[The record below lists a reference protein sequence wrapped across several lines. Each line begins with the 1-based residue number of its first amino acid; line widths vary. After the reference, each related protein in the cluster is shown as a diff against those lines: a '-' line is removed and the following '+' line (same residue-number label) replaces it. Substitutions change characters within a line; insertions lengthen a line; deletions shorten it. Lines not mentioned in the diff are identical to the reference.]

1 MNSQSNSALH
11 DQSIRRFIRRLAL
24 LLAFRQSLT
33 LVTVWFFI
41 WGAVAL
47 VLRAAS
53 STSRR
58 QLLWGAIG
66 IAVAVIAAA
75 AFSRKRLPSRDSVR
89 AMLDIRNDCGGLL
102 MAGVDADLGAWRTP
116 EITLPRLHW
125 RKRRAFGLLAAS
137 FAFVIAGILAPVR
150 FATINASR
158 PMDVGREI
166 ENLSA
171 RIEAL
176 KEAQVI
182 EEAKA
187 EALEQKLDQLGQE
200 ASGEDPAKT
209 WEALD
214 HLNDAVEK
222 AAKEAAETANARQ
235 ERLARAEALAE
246 GLMAGAD
253 QLDSKTMTEA
263 MRTLGEMT
271 RDAIKEN
278 ESLVGDLSPET
289 LEAIKSG
296 SLKAE
301 HLKDI
306 SKALSQ
312 SKSAL
317 NQKLSKLSQSG
328 QSGQSSQSSQSS
340 QSRRINPKSLKGGA
354 QANRRDNS
362 GLARFLKENA
372 EKMSVDEAMF
382 QWCEGKRGVDRG
394 PGAAAMTWTDGSSE
408 KDAKFK
414 EKVLPPSSVAGLND
428 SQLVGLSAS
437 APAVD
442 TSGVAA
448 HGALNRSASG
458 GGAAYTQTIL
468 PRHRGAVKRYFDRP
482 QSK

>member
-1 MNSQSNSALH
+1 MNPQSNSAHH

-24 LLAFRQSLT
+24 LLAFRQSLAF
-33 LVTVWFFI
+33 VTIWCFL

-53 STSRR
+53 TTTRR
-58 QLLWGAIG
+58 QLLWGAVG

-75 AFSRKRLPSRDSVR
+75 IVSRKRLPSRDSVR
-89 AMLDIRNDCGGLL
+89 AMLDNRNDCGGLL
-102 MAGVDADLGAWRTP
+102 MAAAAAELGAWRTP
-116 EITLPRLHW
+116 EITLPRLRW
-125 RKRRAFGLLAAS
+125 RKARAFGLLAAS
-137 FAFVIAGILAPVR
+137 SAFVLISLLAPVR
-150 FATINASR
+150 FAATGAAR
-158 PMDVGREI
+158 PMDVSREV

-187 EALEQKLDQLGQE
+187 EALEQKLDQLGRE

-271 RDAIKEN
+271 REAIKEN
-278 ESLVGDLSPET
+278 ESLAGDLSPET

-301 HLKDI
+301 HLKDV

-317 NQKLSKLSQSG
+317 NQKLSKLGQSG
-328 QSGQSSQSSQSS
+328 QSGQLG
-340 QSRRINPKSLKGGA
+340 RINPNSLKGGA

-372 EKMSVDEAMF
+372 EKMSVDEATL
-382 QWCEGKRGVDRG
+382 QWCEGKGGVDRG
-394 PGAAAMTWTDGSSE
+394 RGDAAMTWTDGSNE
-408 KDAKFK
+408 KDARFK

-437 APAVD
+437 APTVD

-448 HGALNRSASG
+448 HGALNSAASG
-458 GGAAYTQTIL
+458 GGSAYTQTIL

>member
-1 MNSQSNSALH
+1 LNPQLNSVHH

-24 LLAFRQSLT
+24 LLAFKQSLSFIT
-33 LVTVWFFI
+33 IWCFI
-41 WGAVAL
+41 WGAAAL

-53 STSRR
+53 ATPRKP
-58 QLLWGAIG
+58 LLWGVIG
-66 IAVAVIAAA
+66 IAVAVAAA
-75 AFSRKRLPSRDSVR
+75 AALSRKRLPSAVSVR
-89 AMLDIRNDCGGLL
+89 ALLDNRNDCGGLL
-102 MAGVDADLGAWRTP
+102 MAGADADLGDWRIP
-116 EITLPRLHW
+116 EIRLPGLRW
-125 RKRRAFGLLAAS
+125 RNARAFGLLAAS
-137 FAFVIAGILAPVR
+137 VAFVAVSLIAPVR
-150 FATINASR
+150 FGTTNAAR
-158 PMDVGREI
+158 PMDVSREV

-171 RIEAL
+171 QIEAL

-187 EALEQKLDQLGQE
+187 EALEQKLDQLSQE

-235 ERLARAEALAE
+235 ERLAKAEALAE

-271 RDAIKEN
+271 RDAMEEN
-278 ESLVGDLSPET
+278 EALAGDLSPEAQD
-289 LEAIKSG
+289 AIKSG
-296 SLKAE
+296 SLKPE

-306 SKALSQ
+306 SKALGKG
-312 SKSAL
+312 KSSL
-317 NQKLSKLSQSG
+317 NQKLSKLNKSG
-328 QSGQSSQSSQSS
+328 M
-340 QSRRINPKSLKGGA
+340 INPNSLKGGA
-354 QANRRDNS
+354 QTNPRDNS
-362 GLARFLKENA
+362 GLAQFLKENA
-372 EKMSVDEAMF
+372 QKMSVEDAVG
-382 QWCEGKRGVDRG
+382 QWCEGGKGGVDRG
-394 PGAAAMTWTDGSSE
+394 RGDAAMTWTDGTSE

-437 APAVD
+437 APTVD

-448 HGALNRSASG
+448 HGTLNKAASG
-458 GGAAYTQTIL
+458 GGSAYTQTIL

>member
-1 MNSQSNSALH
+1 MNSQSNSARH

-24 LLAFRQSLT
+24 LLAFKQSLT
-33 LVTVWFFI
+33 FITIWLFI
-41 WGAVAL
+41 WGAAAL
-47 VLRAAS
+47 ILRAAS
-53 STSRR
+53 ATPRR

-75 AFSRKRLPSRDSVR
+75 ALSRKRLPSRDSVR
-89 AMLDIRNDCGGLL
+89 AMLDNRNDCGGLL
-102 MAGVDADLGAWRTP
+102 MAGADAELGSWRIP
-116 EITLPRLHW
+116 EITLPKLRW
-125 RKRRAFGLLAAS
+125 RKARAFGSLAAS
-137 FAFVIAGILAPVR
+137 FAFVLISLLAPVR
-150 FATINASR
+150 FATTGAVR
-158 PMDVGREI
+158 PMDVSREV

-171 RIEAL
+171 QIEAL
-176 KEAQVI
+176 KEAQII

-187 EALEQKLDQLGQE
+187 EALEQKLDQLNHE

-235 ERLARAEALAE
+235 GRLARAEALAE

-263 MRTLGEMT
+263 MRTLGEMM
-271 RDAIKEN
+271 RDAVKEN
-278 ESLVGDLSPET
+278 ESLAGALSPET

-306 SKALSQ
+306 SKALGQ
-312 SKSAL
+312 GKSAL

-328 QSGQSSQSSQSS
+328 QSGK
-340 QSRRINPKSLKGGA
+340 INPKALKGGA
-354 QANRRDNS
+354 QSNRRDNS

-372 EKMSVDEAMF
+372 EKMSVEEATL
-382 QWCEGKRGVDRG
+382 QWCEGKGGVDRG
-394 PGAAAMTWTDGSSE
+394 RGDAAMTWTDGSSE
-408 KDAKFK
+408 KDARFK

-428 SQLVGLSAS
+428 SQLVGLSSS
-437 APAVD
+437 APTVS

-448 HGALNRSASG
+448 HGALNNAASG
-458 GGAAYTQTIL
+458 GGSAFTQTIL
-468 PRHRGAVKRYFDRP
+468 PRHRGAVRRYFDKQQP
-482 QSK
+482 K

>member
-1 MNSQSNSALH
+1 MISQSTSAHH

-33 LVTVWFFI
+33 FVTVWCFL

-53 STSRR
+53 ATTRR
-58 QLLWGAIG
+58 QLLWGVIG
-66 IAVAVIAAA
+66 IAFAAIAAA
-75 AFSRKRLPSRDSVR
+75 VVSRRRLPSRDSVR
-89 AMLDIRNDCGGLL
+89 AMLDSRNDCGGLL
-102 MAGVDADLGAWRTP
+102 MAGADADLGAWRTP
-116 EITLPRLHW
+116 EITLPRLRW
-125 RKRRAFGLLAAS
+125 RKARAFGLLAAS
-137 FAFVIAGILAPVR
+137 SAFVLVSLLAPVR
-150 FATINASR
+150 FAAAGAAR
-158 PMDVGREI
+158 PMDVSREV

-171 RIEAL
+171 QIEAL

-222 AAKEAAETANARQ
+222 AAKEAAEAASARR

-246 GLMAGAD
+246 GLMAGGD

-263 MRTLGEMT
+263 MRTLGEMA
-271 RDAIKEN
+271 REAVKEN
-278 ESLVGDLSPET
+278 ESLAGGLSPET

-301 HLKDI
+301 HLKDL

-317 NQKLSKLSQSG
+317 NQKLSNLSKSG
-328 QSGQSSQSSQSS
+328 M
-340 QSRRINPKSLKGGA
+340 INSNALKGGA

-372 EKMSVDEAMF
+372 EKMSVDEATL
-382 QWCEGKRGVDRG
+382 QWCAGKGGVDRG
-394 PGAAAMTWTDGSSE
+394 RGDAAMTWTDGSSE
-408 KDAKFK
+408 KDARFK

-428 SQLVGLSAS
+428 SKLVGLSAS
-437 APAVD
+437 APTAD

-448 HGALNRSASG
+448 HGALNSAASG
-458 GGAAYTQTIL
+458 GGSAYTQTIL
-468 PRHRGAVKRYFDRP
+468 PRHRGAVRRYFDRP

>member
-1 MNSQSNSALH
+1 MSSQATSALH

-24 LLAFRQSLT
+24 LLAFKQALT
-33 LVTVWFFI
+33 FVTIWFFA

-47 VLRAAS
+47 ILRAAS
-53 STSRR
+53 AMPRIR
-58 QLLWGAIG
+58 LLWGATG

-75 AFSRKRLPSRDSVR
+75 ALSRRRLPSRDSVR
-89 AMLDIRNDCGGLL
+89 ALLDNRNDCGGLL
-102 MAGVDADLGAWRTP
+102 MAGSDAEIGAWRIP
-116 EITLPRLHW
+116 EITLPSLRW
-125 RKRRAFGLLAAS
+125 RKARAFGLLAVS
-137 FAFVIAGILAPVR
+137 FAFVLVSFLAPVR
-150 FATINASR
+150 FATNSAAR
-158 PMDVGREI
+158 PMDVSREV
-166 ENLSA
+166 EDLSA
-171 RIEAL
+171 QIEAL
-176 KEAQVI
+176 KEAKII
-182 EEAKA
+182 EEARA
-187 EALEQKLDQLGQE
+187 EALEQKLDQLSQE
-200 ASGEDPAKT
+200 AAGEDPAKT

-214 HLNDAVEK
+214 HLNDAIEK

-235 ERLARAEALAE
+235 DRLDRAQALAE

-271 RDAIKEN
+271 QNAIKEN
-278 ESLVGDLSPET
+278 ESLAGDLSPET

-328 QSGQSSQSSQSS
+328 
-340 QSRRINPKSLKGGA
+340 RINPNSLKGGA

-362 GLARFLKENA
+362 GLAKFLKENA
-372 EKMSVDEAMF
+372 EKMSVDEATL
-382 QWCEGKRGVDRG
+382 QWCEGGGAGDGAPSRG

-408 KDAKFK
+408 KNAKFK
-414 EKVLPPSSVAGLND
+414 EKILPPSSVAGLND
-428 SQLVGLSAS
+428 SQIVGMSAS
-437 APAVD
+437 APAVS
-442 TSGVAA
+442 TNGVAA
-448 HGALNRSASG
+448 HGALNSAASG
-458 GGAAYTQTIL
+458 GGSAYTQTIL

-482 QSK
+482 QTK

>member
-1 MNSQSNSALH
+1 MNSQSTSAHH

-24 LLAFRQSLT
+24 LLAFRESLT
-33 LVTVWFFI
+33 FVTVWCFL

-53 STSRR
+53 VTTRR

-66 IAVAVIAAA
+66 IAIAAIAAA
-75 AFSRKRLPSRDSVR
+75 VVSRRRLPSRDSVR
-89 AMLDIRNDCGGLL
+89 ALLDSRNDCGGLL
-102 MAGVDADLGAWRTP
+102 MAGADADLGAWRTP
-116 EITLPRLHW
+116 EITSPRLRW
-125 RKRRAFGLLAAS
+125 RKARAFGLLAAS
-137 FAFVIAGILAPVR
+137 SAFVLISLLAPVR
-150 FATINASR
+150 FAATGVAR
-158 PMDVGREI
+158 PMDVSREV

-171 RIEAL
+171 QIEAL

-222 AAKEAAETANARQ
+222 AAKEAAEAADARR

-246 GLMAGAD
+246 GLMAGGD

-271 RDAIKEN
+271 RKAVKEN
-278 ESLVGDLSPET
+278 ESLAGDLSPET

-301 HLKDI
+301 HLKDL

-317 NQKLSKLSQSG
+317 NQKLSKLSKSG
-328 QSGQSSQSSQSS
+328 M
-340 QSRRINPKSLKGGA
+340 INSNALKGGA

-372 EKMSVDEAMF
+372 EKMSVDEATL
-382 QWCEGKRGVDRG
+382 QWCAGKGGVDRG
-394 PGAAAMTWTDGSSE
+394 RGDAAMTWTDGSSE
-408 KDAKFK
+408 KDARFK

-437 APAVD
+437 APTAD

-448 HGALNRSASG
+448 HGALNSAASG
-458 GGAAYTQTIL
+458 GGSAYTQTIL
-468 PRHRGAVKRYFDRP
+468 PRHRGAVRRYFDRP
-482 QSK
+482 QPK

>member
-1 MNSQSNSALH
+1 MNSQSTSAHH
-11 DQSIRRFIRRLAL
+11 DQSIRRFIRRVAL

-33 LVTVWFFI
+33 FVTVWCFL
-41 WGAVAL
+41 WGVVAL

-53 STSRR
+53 ATTRR

-66 IAVAVIAAA
+66 IAVAAIAAA
-75 AFSRKRLPSRDSVR
+75 VVSRRRLPSRDSVR
-89 AMLDIRNDCGGLL
+89 ALLDKRNYCGGLL
-102 MAGVDADLGAWRTP
+102 MAGADADLGAWQVP
-116 EITLPRLHW
+116 EITLPRLRW
-125 RKRRAFGLLAAS
+125 RKARAFGPLAAS
-137 FAFVIAGILAPVR
+137 FAFVLISLLAPVR
-150 FATINASR
+150 FAANDPAR
-158 PMDVGREI
+158 PMDVSREV

-171 RIEAL
+171 QIEAL

-222 AAKEAAETANARQ
+222 AAKEAAETANAGQ
-235 ERLARAEALAE
+235 ERLGRAEALAE

-278 ESLVGDLSPET
+278 ESLAGDLSPET

-301 HLKDI
+301 HLKDL

-328 QSGQSSQSSQSS
+328 M
-340 QSRRINPKSLKGGA
+340 INPKSLKGGA

-372 EKMSVDEAMF
+372 EKMSVDEATL
-382 QWCEGKRGVDRG
+382 QWCEGKGGVDRG
-394 PGAAAMTWTDGSSE
+394 RGDAAMTWTDGSNE
-408 KDAKFK
+408 KDARFK
-414 EKVLPPSSVAGLND
+414 EKVLPPSSVAGLMD

-437 APAVD
+437 APTVD

-448 HGALNRSASG
+448 HGALNNAASG
-458 GGAAYTQTIL
+458 GGSAYTQTIL

>member
-1 MNSQSNSALH
+1 MNSQSNSAHH
-11 DQSIRRFIRRLAL
+11 DQSISRFIRRLAL
-24 LLAFRQSLT
+24 LLAFKQSLT
-33 LVTVWFFI
+33 FVTIWFFI

-53 STSRR
+53 ATTRK

-66 IAVAVIAAA
+66 IAIAVIAATA
-75 AFSRKRLPSRDSVR
+75 LSRRRLPSRDSVR
-89 AMLDIRNDCGGLL
+89 ALLDNRNDCGGLL
-102 MAGVDADLGAWRTP
+102 MAGADADLGVWRIP
-116 EITLPRLHW
+116 EVTLPRLRW
-125 RKRRAFGLLAAS
+125 RNARAFGLLAAS
-137 FAFVIAGILAPVR
+137 LAFVLISLLAPVR
-150 FATINASR
+150 FATTGVAR
-158 PMDVGREI
+158 PMDVSREV
-166 ENLSA
+166 ESLSA
-171 RIEAL
+171 QIEAL
-176 KEAQVI
+176 KEAQII

-187 EALEQKLDQLGQE
+187 EALEQKLDQLSQE

-222 AAKEAAETANARQ
+222 AAKEAAETASARQ

-263 MRTLGEMT
+263 MRTLGDMM

-278 ESLVGDLSPET
+278 ETLAGDLSPET

-306 SKALSQ
+306 SKALGQ
-312 SKSAL
+312 GKSAL

-328 QSGQSSQSSQSS
+328 M
-340 QSRRINPKSLKGGA
+340 INPNALKGGA

-372 EKMSVDEAMF
+372 EKMSVDEATL
-382 QWCEGKRGVDRG
+382 QWCAGKGGVDRG
-394 PGAAAMTWTDGSSE
+394 RSDAAMTWTDGSSE

-414 EKVLPPSSVAGLND
+414 EKVLPPSSVAGLKD

-437 APAVD
+437 APTVS

-448 HGALNRSASG
+448 HGALNSAASG
-458 GGAAYTQTIL
+458 GGSAYTQTVL
-468 PRHRGAVKRYFDRP
+468 PRHRGAVRRYFDRP

>member
-1 MNSQSNSALH
+1 MNSQSTSAHH

-33 LVTVWFFI
+33 FVTAWCFL

-53 STSRR
+53 ATTRR

-66 IAVAVIAAA
+66 VAVAAVAAA
-75 AFSRKRLPSRDSVR
+75 VVSRRRLPSRDSVR
-89 AMLDIRNDCGGLL
+89 AMLDGRNDCGGLL
-102 MAGVDADLGAWRTP
+102 MAGADADLGAWRTP
-116 EITLPRLHW
+116 EITLPRLRW
-125 RKRRAFGLLAAS
+125 RKARAFGLLAAAS
-137 FAFVIAGILAPVR
+137 AFVLIGLLAPVR
-150 FATINASR
+150 FAAINAAR
-158 PMDVGREI
+158 PMDVSREV

-171 RIEAL
+171 QIEAL

-187 EALEQKLDQLGQE
+187 EALEQKLDQLAQE

-222 AAKEAAETANARQ
+222 AAKEAAEAAGARR

-263 MRTLGEMT
+263 MRTLGEMA
-271 RDAIKEN
+271 REAVKEN
-278 ESLVGDLSPET
+278 ESLAGDLSPET

-301 HLKDI
+301 HLKDL

-312 SKSAL
+312 NKSAL
-317 NQKLSKLSQSG
+317 NQKLSKLSKSG
-328 QSGQSSQSSQSS
+328 QFGQFGQFG
-340 QSRRINPKSLKGGA
+340 RINPNALKGGA

-372 EKMSVDEAMF
+372 EKMSVDEATL
-382 QWCEGKRGVDRG
+382 QWCAGKGGVDRG
-394 PGAAAMTWTDGSSE
+394 RGDAAMTWTDGSSE
-408 KDAKFK
+408 KDARFK
-414 EKVLPPSSVAGLND
+414 EKVLPPSSVAGLKD

-437 APAVD
+437 APTAD

-448 HGALNRSASG
+448 HGALNSAASG
-458 GGAAYTQTIL
+458 GGSAYTQTIL
-468 PRHRGAVKRYFDRP
+468 PRHRGAVRRYFDRP
-482 QSK
+482 QPK

>member
-1 MNSQSNSALH
+1 MNSQSTSAH
-11 DQSIRRFIRRLAL
+11 HEQSIRRFIRRLAL

-33 LVTVWFFI
+33 FVTAWCFL

-47 VLRAAS
+47 ILRAAS
-53 STSRR
+53 ATTRR

-66 IAVAVIAAA
+66 IAVAAAA
-75 AFSRKRLPSRDSVR
+75 AAVVSRRRLPSRDSVR
-89 AMLDIRNDCGGLL
+89 AMLDSRNDCGGLL
-102 MAGVDADLGAWRTP
+102 MAGADADLGVWRTH
-116 EITLPRLHW
+116 EITLPRLRW
-125 RKRRAFGLLAAS
+125 RKARAFGLLAAS
-137 FAFVIAGILAPVR
+137 SAFVLISLLAPVR
-150 FATINASR
+150 FAATGASR
-158 PMDVGREI
+158 PMDVSREV

-171 RIEAL
+171 QIEAL
-176 KEAQVI
+176 KEAQFI

-187 EALEQKLDQLGQE
+187 EALEQKLDQLGRE

-222 AAKEAAETANARQ
+222 AAKEAAEAASARR
-235 ERLARAEALAE
+235 ERLDRAGALAE
-246 GLMAGAD
+246 GLMAGGD

-271 RDAIKEN
+271 REAVKEN
-278 ESLVGDLSPET
+278 ESLAGDLSPET

-301 HLKDI
+301 HLKDL

-312 SKSAL
+312 NKSAL
-317 NQKLSKLSQSG
+317 NQKLSKLSKSG
-328 QSGQSSQSSQSS
+328 M
-340 QSRRINPKSLKGGA
+340 INPNALKGGA

-372 EKMSVDEAMF
+372 EKMSVDEATL
-382 QWCEGKRGVDRG
+382 QWCAGKGGVDRG
-394 PGAAAMTWTDGSSE
+394 RGDAAMTWTDGSSE
-408 KDAKFK
+408 KDARFK
-414 EKVLPPSSVAGLND
+414 EKVLPPSSIAGLND

-437 APAVD
+437 APTAD

-448 HGALNRSASG
+448 HGALNSAASG
-458 GGAAYTQTIL
+458 GGSAYTQTIL
-468 PRHRGAVKRYFDRP
+468 PRHRGAVRRYFDRP
-482 QSK
+482 QTK

>member
-1 MNSQSNSALH
+1 LDPQSNSVHH

-24 LLAFRQSLT
+24 LLAFKQSLA
-33 LVTVWFFI
+33 FI
-41 WGAVAL
+41 TIWCFVWGAAAL

-53 STSRR
+53 ATQRKP
-58 QLLWGAIG
+58 LLWGAIG
-66 IAVAVIAAA
+66 IAVAVAAA
-75 AFSRKRLPSRDSVR
+75 AALSRKRLPSAASVR
-89 AMLDIRNDCGGLL
+89 ALLDSRNDCGGLL
-102 MAGVDADLGAWRTP
+102 MAGADADLGDWRIP
-116 EITLPRLHW
+116 EIRLPGLRW
-125 RKRRAFGLLAAS
+125 RNARAFGLLAAS
-137 FAFVIAGILAPVR
+137 IAFVAVSLLAPVR
-150 FATINASR
+150 FGTTNAAR
-158 PMDVGREI
+158 PMDVSREV

-171 RIEAL
+171 QIEAL

-263 MRTLGEMT
+263 MRTLGEMM
-271 RDAIKEN
+271 REAMEENDA
-278 ESLVGDLSPET
+278 LAGDLSPEAQ
-289 LEAIKSG
+289 EAIKSG
-296 SLKAE
+296 SLKPE
-301 HLKDI
+301 HLKDV
-306 SKALSQ
+306 SKALGKG
-312 SKSAL
+312 KSSL

-328 QSGQSSQSSQSS
+328 QSGS
-340 QSRRINPKSLKGGA
+340 INPNSLKGGA
-354 QANRRDNS
+354 QAKRRDNS

-372 EKMSVDEAMF
+372 EKMSVDEATL
-382 QWCEGKRGVDRG
+382 QWCEGGKGGVDRG
-394 PGAAAMTWTDGSSE
+394 RGDAAMTWTDGTSE

-428 SQLVGLSAS
+428 SQLLGLSAS
-437 APAVD
+437 APTVD

-448 HGALNRSASG
+448 HGALNKAASG
-458 GGAAYTQTIL
+458 GGSAYTQTIL

>member
-1 MNSQSNSALH
+1 MNSQSTSAHH
-11 DQSIRRFIRRLAL
+11 DKSIRLFIRRLAL

-33 LVTVWFFI
+33 FVTVWCYL

-53 STSRR
+53 ATTRR

-66 IAVAVIAAA
+66 IAVAAIAAA
-75 AFSRKRLPSRDSVR
+75 VVSRRRLPSRDSVR
-89 AMLDIRNDCGGLL
+89 AMLDSRNDCGGLL
-102 MAGVDADLGAWRTP
+102 MAGADADLGAWRTP
-116 EITLPRLHW
+116 EITSPRLRW
-125 RKRRAFGLLAAS
+125 RKARALGLLAAS
-137 FAFVIAGILAPVR
+137 SAFVLISLLAPVR
-150 FATINASR
+150 FAATGVAR
-158 PMDVGREI
+158 PMDVSREV

-171 RIEAL
+171 QIEAL

-187 EALEQKLDQLGQE
+187 EALEQKLDQLGRE

-222 AAKEAAETANARQ
+222 AAKEAAEAANARR

-246 GLMAGAD
+246 GLMAGGD

-271 RDAIKEN
+271 REAVKEN
-278 ESLVGDLSPET
+278 ELLAGDLSPQT

-301 HLKDI
+301 HLKDL

-317 NQKLSKLSQSG
+317 NQKLSKLSKSG
-328 QSGQSSQSSQSS
+328 M
-340 QSRRINPKSLKGGA
+340 INSNALKGGA

-372 EKMSVDEAMF
+372 EKMSVDEATL
-382 QWCEGKRGVDRG
+382 QWRQGKGGVDRG
-394 PGAAAMTWTDGSSE
+394 RGDAAMTWTDGSSE
-408 KDAKFK
+408 KDARFK

-437 APAVD
+437 APTAD

-448 HGALNRSASG
+448 HGALNSAASG
-458 GGAAYTQTIL
+458 GGSAYTQTIL
-468 PRHRGAVKRYFDRP
+468 PRHRGAVRRYFDRP

>member
-1 MNSQSNSALH
+1 MNSQSNSARH

-24 LLAFRQSLT
+24 LLAFKQSLT
-33 LVTVWFFI
+33 FITIWFFI

-53 STSRR
+53 ATPRR
-58 QLLWGAIG
+58 QLLWGSIG

-75 AFSRKRLPSRDSVR
+75 AISRKRLPSRDSVR
-89 AMLDIRNDCGGLL
+89 AMLDNRNDCGGLL
-102 MAGVDADLGAWRTP
+102 MAGADADLGVWLIP
-116 EITLPRLHW
+116 EITLPRLRW
-125 RKRRAFGLLAAS
+125 RNARAFGLLAAS
-137 FAFVIAGILAPVR
+137 LAFVLISLLAPVR
-150 FATINASR
+150 FATTSAAR
-158 PMDVGREI
+158 PMDVSREV

-176 KEAQVI
+176 KEAQII

-200 ASGEDPAKT
+200 ASGEDPART

-263 MRTLGEMT
+263 MRTLSEMM
-271 RDAIKEN
+271 RDATKEN
-278 ESLVGDLSPET
+278 KTLAGDLSPET

-306 SKALSQ
+306 SKALGQ
-312 SKSAL
+312 GKSAL

-328 QSGQSSQSSQSS
+328 M
-340 QSRRINPKSLKGGA
+340 INPNSLKGGA

-372 EKMSVDEAMF
+372 EKISVEEATL
-382 QWCEGKRGVDRG
+382 QWCEGKGGVDRG
-394 PGAAAMTWTDGSSE
+394 RGDAAMTWTDGSSE

-437 APAVD
+437 APTVD

-448 HGALNRSASG
+448 HGALNSAASG
-458 GGAAYTQTIL
+458 GGSAYTQTVL
-468 PRHRGAVKRYFDRP
+468 PKHRGAVKRYFDRP

>member
-1 MNSQSNSALH
+1 MNSRSSSAHH

-24 LLAFRQSLT
+24 LLALKQSLSF
-33 LVTVWFFI
+33 VTVWFFI

-53 STSRR
+53 STPRR

-66 IAVAVIAAA
+66 VAVAVIAAA
-75 AFSRKRLPSRDSVR
+75 ALSRKRLPSRDAVR
-89 AMLDIRNDCGGLL
+89 ALLDNQNDCGGLL
-102 MAGVDADLGAWRTP
+102 MAGADAEIGGWQIP
-116 EITLPRLHW
+116 EITLPRLRW
-125 RKRRAFGLLAAS
+125 RKARAFGSLAAS
-137 FAFVIAGILAPVR
+137 FAFVLISLLAPVR
-150 FATINASR
+150 FATTGAAR
-158 PMDVGREI
+158 PMDVSREV

-171 RIEAL
+171 QIEAL
-176 KEAQVI
+176 KEAQII
-182 EEAKA
+182 EEARA
-187 EALEQKLDQLGQE
+187 EALEQKLEQLSQE

-222 AAKEAAETANARQ
+222 AAKEAAEAASARR
-235 ERLARAEALAE
+235 ERLDRAEALAE
-246 GLMAGAD
+246 GLMAGGD

-263 MRTLGEMT
+263 MRTLGKMT
-271 RDAIKEN
+271 QDAIKEN
-278 ESLVGDLSPET
+278 ASLAGDLSPET
-289 LEAIKSG
+289 LEAIRSG

-301 HLKDI
+301 NLKGVEQ
-306 SKALSQ
+306 ALSQ

-317 NQKLSKLSQSG
+317 SQKLSKLSKSG
-328 QSGQSSQSSQSS
+328 M
-340 QSRRINPKSLKGGA
+340 INPNALKGGA

-372 EKMSVDEAMF
+372 EKMSVDEATL
-382 QWCEGKRGVDRG
+382 QWCEGKGGVDRG
-394 PGAAAMTWTDGSSE
+394 RGDAAMTWTDGSSE
-408 KDAKFK
+408 KDARFK

-437 APAVD
+437 APTVS

-448 HGALNRSASG
+448 HGALNSAASG
-458 GGAAYTQTIL
+458 GGSAYTQTIL

-482 QSK
+482 QTK

>member
-1 MNSQSNSALH
+1 MDPQSNSARH
-11 DQSIRRFIRRLAL
+11 DQFIRRFIRRLAL
-24 LLAFRQSLT
+24 LLAVKQSLT
-33 LVTVWFFI
+33 FVTIWFFI
-41 WGAVAL
+41 WGAAAL

-53 STSRR
+53 ATPRK

-75 AFSRKRLPSRDSVR
+75 ALSRRRLPSRDSVR
-89 AMLDIRNDCGGLL
+89 ALLDERNDCGGLL
-102 MAGVDADLGAWRTP
+102 MAGADSDLGAWRVP
-116 EITLPRLHW
+116 EIILPRLRW
-125 RKRRAFGLLAAS
+125 RKARAFGPLAAS
-137 FAFVIAGILAPVR
+137 FAFVLISLLAPVR
-150 FATINASR
+150 FAANDAAR
-158 PMDVGREI
+158 PMDVSREV

-278 ESLVGDLSPET
+278 ESLAGDLSPET

-306 SKALSQ
+306 SKALGQ
-312 SKSAL
+312 GKSAL

-328 QSGQSSQSSQSS
+328 QSGQSG
-340 QSRRINPKSLKGGA
+340 RINPNALKGGA

-372 EKMSVDEAMF
+372 EKMSVDEATL
-382 QWCEGKRGVDRG
+382 QWCEGKGGVDRG
-394 PGAAAMTWTDGSSE
+394 RGDAAMTWTDGSSE
-408 KDAKFK
+408 KDARFK
-414 EKVLPPSSVAGLND
+414 EKVLPPSSVAGLID

-437 APAVD
+437 APTVD

-448 HGALNRSASG
+448 HGALNNAASG
-458 GGAAYTQTIL
+458 GGSAYTQTIL
-468 PRHRGAVKRYFDRP
+468 PRHRGAVRRYFDKP
-482 QSK
+482 QPK

>member
-1 MNSQSNSALH
+1 MNPQSNSASH
-11 DQSIRRFIRRLAL
+11 DQSIHRFIRKLSL
-24 LLAFRQSLT
+24 LLAFRQSLAF
-33 LVTVWFFI
+33 VTIWFFI

-53 STSRR
+53 ATPRGR
-58 QLLWGAIG
+58 LLWGATG

-75 AFSRKRLPSRDSVR
+75 FVSKRRLPSRDSVR
-89 AMLDIRNDCGGLL
+89 AMLDSRNDCGGLL
-102 MAGVDADLGAWRTP
+102 MAGADADLGTWRVP
-116 EITLPRLHW
+116 DVILPRLRW
-125 RKRRAFGLLAAS
+125 RKARAFGMLAAS
-137 FAFVIAGILAPVR
+137 FAFVLISLLAPVR
-150 FATINASR
+150 FAAINAAR
-158 PMDVGREI
+158 PMDVSREV

-171 RIEAL
+171 QIEAL

-187 EALEQKLDQLGQE
+187 EALEQMLDQLGRE

-246 GLMAGAD
+246 GLTAGAD

-263 MRTLGEMT
+263 MRTLGEMA
-271 RDAIKEN
+271 REAVKEN
-278 ESLVGDLSPET
+278 ESLAGDLSPET

-296 SLKAE
+296 LLKAE
-301 HLKDI
+301 QLKDL

-312 SKSAL
+312 GKSAL

-328 QSGQSSQSSQSS
+328 QFGQLE
-340 QSRRINPKSLKGGA
+340 RINPNSLKGGA

-372 EKMSVDEAMF
+372 EKMSVDEATL
-382 QWCEGKRGVDRG
+382 QWYGGKGGLDRG
-394 PGAAAMTWTDGSSE
+394 RGDAAMTWTDGSGE
-408 KDAKFK
+408 KDARFK
-414 EKVLPPSSVAGLND
+414 EKILPPSSVAGLND

-437 APAVD
+437 APTVD
-442 TSGVAA
+442 TGGVAA
-448 HGALNRSASG
+448 HGALNSAASSG
-458 GGAAYTQTIL
+458 GSAYTQTIL
-468 PRHRGAVKRYFDRP
+468 PRHRGAVRRYFDRP

>member
-1 MNSQSNSALH
+1 MNPQSNSAHH
-11 DQSIRRFIRRLAL
+11 DQSVRRFIRRLAW

-33 LVTVWFFI
+33 FVTVWCFL

-53 STSRR
+53 ATTRR

-66 IAVAVIAAA
+66 IAVAAIAGAVV
-75 AFSRKRLPSRDSVR
+75 SRRRLPSRDSVR
-89 AMLDIRNDCGGLL
+89 AMLDSRNDCGGLL
-102 MAGVDADLGAWRTP
+102 MAGADADLGAWRTP
-116 EITLPRLHW
+116 EITLPRLRW
-125 RKRRAFGLLAAS
+125 RKARALGLLAAS
-137 FAFVIAGILAPVR
+137 SAFVLISLLAPVR
-150 FATINASR
+150 FAATGASR
-158 PMDVGREI
+158 PMDVSREV

-171 RIEAL
+171 QIEAL

-182 EEAKA
+182 EESKAK
-187 EALEQKLDQLGQE
+187 ALEQKLDRLGQE

-222 AAKEAAETANARQ
+222 AAKEAAEAASARR

-246 GLMAGAD
+246 GLMAGGD

-271 RDAIKEN
+271 REAVKEN
-278 ESLVGDLSPET
+278 ELLAGDLSPET
-289 LEAIKSG
+289 QEAIKSG

-301 HLKDI
+301 HLKDL

-317 NQKLSKLSQSG
+317 NQKLSKLSKSG
-328 QSGQSSQSSQSS
+328 QFGQFE
-340 QSRRINPKSLKGGA
+340 RINPNALKGGA

-372 EKMSVDEAMF
+372 EKMSVDEATL
-382 QWCEGKRGVDRG
+382 QWCAGKGGVDRG
-394 PGAAAMTWTDGSSE
+394 RGDAAMTWTDGSSE
-408 KDAKFK
+408 KDARFK

-437 APAVD
+437 APTAD

-448 HGALNRSASG
+448 HGALNSAASG
-458 GGAAYTQTIL
+458 GGSAYTQTIL
-468 PRHRGAVKRYFDRP
+468 PRHRGAVRRYFDRP
-482 QSK
+482 KTK

>member
-1 MNSQSNSALH
+1 
-11 DQSIRRFIRRLAL
+11 
-24 LLAFRQSLT
+24 
-33 LVTVWFFI
+33 
-41 WGAVAL
+41 
-47 VLRAAS
+47 
-53 STSRR
+53 
-58 QLLWGAIG
+58 
-66 IAVAVIAAA
+66 
-75 AFSRKRLPSRDSVR
+75 
-89 AMLDIRNDCGGLL
+89 MLDNRNDCGGLL
-102 MAGVDADLGAWRTP
+102 MAGADADLGVWRIP
-116 EITLPRLHW
+116 EVALPRLRW
-125 RKRRAFGLLAAS
+125 RNARAMGLLVAS
-137 FAFVIAGILAPVR
+137 LAFFLISLLAPVR
-150 FATINASR
+150 FATMNAAR
-158 PMDVGREI
+158 PMDVSREV
-166 ENLSA
+166 ENLTTQ
-171 RIEAL
+171 IEAL
-176 KEAQVI
+176 KEAQII
-182 EEAKA
+182 EEGKA
-187 EALEQKLDQLGQE
+187 EALEQKLDQLSQE

-222 AAKEAAETANARQ
+222 AAKEAAETASARQ
-235 ERLARAEALAE
+235 ERMARAEALSE

-263 MRTLGEMT
+263 MRTLNEMM

-278 ESLVGDLSPET
+278 ETLAGDLSPET

-306 SKALSQ
+306 SKALGQ
-312 SKSAL
+312 GKSAL

-328 QSGQSSQSSQSS
+328 M
-340 QSRRINPKSLKGGA
+340 INPNSLKGGA

-372 EKMSVDEAMF
+372 EKMSVDEATLE
-382 QWCEGKRGVDRG
+382 WCAGKGGVDRG
-394 PGAAAMTWTDGSSE
+394 RGDAAMTWTDGSSE

-437 APAVD
+437 APTVD

-448 HGALNRSASG
+448 HGALNKTASG
-458 GGAAYTQTIL
+458 GGTAYTQTVL

-482 QSK
+482 KTK

>member
-1 MNSQSNSALH
+1 MNPQSNSARH
-11 DQSIRRFIRRLAL
+11 DQSIHRFIRTLSL

-33 LVTVWFFI
+33 FVTIWFFI

-53 STSRR
+53 ATPRGR
-58 QLLWGAIG
+58 LLWGAAG

-75 AFSRKRLPSRDSVR
+75 IVSRRRLPSRDSVR
-89 AMLDIRNDCGGLL
+89 AMLDDRNDCGGLL
-102 MAGVDADLGAWRTP
+102 MAGADADLGTWRVP
-116 EITLPRLHW
+116 EVTLPKLRW
-125 RKRRAFGLLAAS
+125 RKARAFGMLAAAS
-137 FAFVIAGILAPVR
+137 AFVLISLLAPVR
-150 FATINASR
+150 FVTINAAR
-158 PMDVGREI
+158 PMDVSREV

-171 RIEAL
+171 QIEAL

-222 AAKEAAETANARQ
+222 AAKEAAEAANARQ

-246 GLMAGAD
+246 GLTAGAD

-271 RDAIKEN
+271 REAVKEN
-278 ESLVGDLSPET
+278 ESLAGDLSPET

-301 HLKDI
+301 HLKDL

-312 SKSAL
+312 SNSAL
-317 NQKLSKLSQSG
+317 NQKLSKLSKSG
-328 QSGQSSQSSQSS
+328 MV
-340 QSRRINPKSLKGGA
+340 NPNALKGGA

-372 EKMSVDEAMF
+372 EKMSVDEATLK
-382 QWCEGKRGVDRG
+382 WCEGKGGVDRG
-394 PGAAAMTWTDGSSE
+394 RGDAAMTWTDGPNE
-408 KDAKFK
+408 KGARFK

-437 APAVD
+437 APTVSAG
-442 TSGVAA
+442 GVAA
-448 HGALNRSASG
+448 HGALNSAASG
-458 GGAAYTQTIL
+458 GGSAYTQTIL
-468 PRHRGAVKRYFDRP
+468 PRHRGAVRRYFDRP

>member
-1 MNSQSNSALH
+1 MNSRSSSAHH

-24 LLAFRQSLT
+24 LLALKQSLSF
-33 LVTVWFFI
+33 VTVWFFI

-53 STSRR
+53 STPRR

-66 IAVAVIAAA
+66 VAVAVIAAA
-75 AFSRKRLPSRDSVR
+75 ALSRKRLPSRDAVR
-89 AMLDIRNDCGGLL
+89 ALLDNQNDCGGLL
-102 MAGVDADLGAWRTP
+102 MAGADAEIGGWQIP
-116 EITLPRLHW
+116 EITLPRLRW
-125 RKRRAFGLLAAS
+125 RKARAFGSLAAS
-137 FAFVIAGILAPVR
+137 FAFVLISLLAPVR
-150 FATINASR
+150 FATTGAAR
-158 PMDVGREI
+158 PMDVSREV

-171 RIEAL
+171 QIEAL
-176 KEAQVI
+176 KEAQII
-182 EEAKA
+182 EEARA
-187 EALEQKLDQLGQE
+187 EALEQKLEQLSQE

-235 ERLARAEALAE
+235 ERLARAEALTE

-263 MRTLGEMT
+263 MRTLGKMT
-271 RDAIKEN
+271 QDAIKEN
-278 ESLVGDLSPET
+278 ASLAGDLSPET
-289 LEAIKSG
+289 LEAIRSG

-301 HLKDI
+301 NLKGVEQ
-306 SKALSQ
+306 ALSQ

-317 NQKLSKLSQSG
+317 SQKLSKLSKSG
-328 QSGQSSQSSQSS
+328 M
-340 QSRRINPKSLKGGA
+340 INPNALKGGA

-372 EKMSVDEAMF
+372 EKMSVDEATL
-382 QWCEGKRGVDRG
+382 QWCEGKGGVDRG
-394 PGAAAMTWTDGSSE
+394 RGDAAMTWTDGSSE
-408 KDAKFK
+408 KDARFK

-437 APAVD
+437 APTVS

-448 HGALNRSASG
+448 HGALNSAASG
-458 GGAAYTQTIL
+458 GGSAYTQTIL

-482 QSK
+482 QTK

>member
-1 MNSQSNSALH
+1 MNSQSTSARH

-33 LVTVWFFI
+33 FVTVWCFL

-53 STSRR
+53 ATTRR

-66 IAVAVIAAA
+66 IAVAAVAAA
-75 AFSRKRLPSRDSVR
+75 VVSRRRLPSRDSVR
-89 AMLDIRNDCGGLL
+89 AMLDSRNDCGGLL
-102 MAGVDADLGAWRTP
+102 MAGADAYLGDWRTP
-116 EITLPRLHW
+116 EITLPRLRW
-125 RKRRAFGLLAAS
+125 RKARAFGLLAAS
-137 FAFVIAGILAPVR
+137 SAFVLISLLAPVR
-150 FATINASR
+150 FAATGASR
-158 PMDVGREI
+158 PMDVSREV

-171 RIEAL
+171 QIEAL

-182 EEAKA
+182 EDAKA

-222 AAKEAAETANARQ
+222 AAKEAAEAAGARR

-246 GLMAGAD
+246 GLMAGGD

-271 RDAIKEN
+271 REAVKEN
-278 ESLVGDLSPET
+278 ESLAGDLSPET
-289 LEAIKSG
+289 LEAVKSG

-301 HLKDI
+301 HLKDL

-312 SKSAL
+312 NKSAL
-317 NQKLSKLSQSG
+317 NQKLSKLSKSG
-328 QSGQSSQSSQSS
+328 QFGQFG
-340 QSRRINPKSLKGGA
+340 RINPNALKGGA

-372 EKMSVDEAMF
+372 EKMSVDEATLK
-382 QWCEGKRGVDRG
+382 WCEGKGGVDRG
-394 PGAAAMTWTDGSSE
+394 RGDAAMTWTDGSSE
-408 KDAKFK
+408 KDARFK
-414 EKVLPPSSVAGLND
+414 EKVLPPSSVAGLKD

-437 APAVD
+437 APTAD

-448 HGALNRSASG
+448 HGALNSAASG
-458 GGAAYTQTIL
+458 GGSAYTQTIL
-468 PRHRGAVKRYFDRP
+468 PRHRAAVKRYFDRP

>member
-1 MNSQSNSALH
+1 MNSRSTSAHH

-33 LVTVWFFI
+33 FVTVWLFL

-53 STSRR
+53 ATTRR
-58 QLLWGAIG
+58 QLMWGAIG
-66 IAVAVIAAA
+66 IAVAAIAAA
-75 AFSRKRLPSRDSVR
+75 VVSRRRLPSRDSVR
-89 AMLDIRNDCGGLL
+89 AMLDSRNDCGGLL
-102 MAGVDADLGAWRTP
+102 MAGADADLGAWRTP
-116 EITLPRLHW
+116 EITSPRLRW
-125 RKRRAFGLLAAS
+125 RKARAFGLLAAS
-137 FAFVIAGILAPVR
+137 SGFVLISLLAPVR
-150 FATINASR
+150 FAATGVAR
-158 PMDVGREI
+158 PMDVSREV

-171 RIEAL
+171 QIEAL

-182 EEAKA
+182 EGAKA

-222 AAKEAAETANARQ
+222 AAKEAAEAASARR
-235 ERLARAEALAE
+235 ERLDRAEALAE
-246 GLMAGAD
+246 GLMAGGD

-271 RDAIKEN
+271 REAVKEN
-278 ESLVGDLSPET
+278 ESLAGDLSPET

-301 HLKDI
+301 HLKDL

-317 NQKLSKLSQSG
+317 NQNLSKLSKSG
-328 QSGQSSQSSQSS
+328 M
-340 QSRRINPKSLKGGA
+340 INPNALKGGA

-372 EKMSVDEAMF
+372 EKMSIDEATL
-382 QWCEGKRGVDRG
+382 QWCAGKGGVDRG
-394 PGAAAMTWTDGSSE
+394 RGDAAMTWTDGSSE
-408 KDAKFK
+408 KDARFK

-437 APAVD
+437 APTAD

-448 HGALNRSASG
+448 HGALNSAASG
-458 GGAAYTQTIL
+458 GGSAYTQTIL
-468 PRHRGAVKRYFDRP
+468 PRHRGAVRRYFDRP

>member
-1 MNSQSNSALH
+1 MNPQSNSARH
-11 DQSIRRFIRRLAL
+11 DQSIHRFIRALAL
-24 LLAFRQSLT
+24 LLTFRQSLT
-33 LVTVWFFI
+33 FVTIWFFV

-53 STSRR
+53 ATPRGR
-58 QLLWGAIG
+58 LLWGAAG
-66 IAVAVIAAA
+66 IVVAVIAAA
-75 AFSRKRLPSRDSVR
+75 IVSRRRLPSRNSVR
-89 AMLDIRNDCGGLL
+89 AMLDDRNDCGGLL
-102 MAGVDADLGAWRTP
+102 MAGADADLGTWRVP
-116 EITLPRLHW
+116 EVTLPRLRW
-125 RKRRAFGLLAAS
+125 RKARAFGMLSAA
-137 FAFVIAGILAPVR
+137 FAFVLISLLAPVR
-150 FATINASR
+150 FATINAAR
-158 PMDVGREI
+158 PMDVSREV

-171 RIEAL
+171 QIEAL

-182 EEAKA
+182 EGAKA
-187 EALEQKLDQLGQE
+187 EALEQKLDQLGRE

-222 AAKEAAETANARQ
+222 AAKEAAEAANARQ
-235 ERLARAEALAE
+235 DRLARAEALTE
-246 GLMAGAD
+246 GLAAGAD

-271 RDAIKEN
+271 REAVKEN
-278 ESLVGDLSPET
+278 ESLAGDLSPET

-301 HLKDI
+301 HLKDL

-317 NQKLSKLSQSG
+317 NQKLSKLSKSG
-328 QSGQSSQSSQSS
+328 MV
-340 QSRRINPKSLKGGA
+340 NPNALKGGA

-372 EKMSVDEAMF
+372 EKMSVDEATL
-382 QWCEGKRGVDRG
+382 QWCEGKGGVDRG
-394 PGAAAMTWTDGSSE
+394 RGDAAMTWTDGSSE
-408 KDAKFK
+408 KGARFK

-428 SQLVGLSAS
+428 TQLVGLSAS
-437 APAVD
+437 APTVSAG
-442 TSGVAA
+442 GVAA
-448 HGALNRSASG
+448 HGALNSAASG
-458 GGAAYTQTIL
+458 GGSAYTQTIL
-468 PRHRGAVKRYFDRP
+468 PRHRGAVRRYFDRP

>member
-1 MNSQSNSALH
+1 MNSQSTSAHH

-24 LLAFRQSLT
+24 LLAFRESLT
-33 LVTVWFFI
+33 FVTVWCFL

-53 STSRR
+53 VTTRR

-66 IAVAVIAAA
+66 IAIAAIAAA
-75 AFSRKRLPSRDSVR
+75 VVSRRRLPSRDSVR
-89 AMLDIRNDCGGLL
+89 ALLDSRNDCGGLL
-102 MAGVDADLGAWRTP
+102 MAGADADLGVWRTP
-116 EITLPRLHW
+116 EITSPRLRW
-125 RKRRAFGLLAAS
+125 RKARAFGLLAAS
-137 FAFVIAGILAPVR
+137 SAFVLISLLAPVR
-150 FATINASR
+150 FAATGVAR
-158 PMDVGREI
+158 PMDVSREV

-171 RIEAL
+171 QIEAL

-222 AAKEAAETANARQ
+222 AAKEAAEAADARR

-246 GLMAGAD
+246 GLMAGGD

-271 RDAIKEN
+271 RKAVKEN
-278 ESLVGDLSPET
+278 ESLAGDLSPET

-301 HLKDI
+301 HLKDL

-317 NQKLSKLSQSG
+317 NQKLSKLSKSG
-328 QSGQSSQSSQSS
+328 M
-340 QSRRINPKSLKGGA
+340 INSNALKGGA

-372 EKMSVDEAMF
+372 EKMSVDEATL
-382 QWCEGKRGVDRG
+382 QWCAGKGGVDRG
-394 PGAAAMTWTDGSSE
+394 RGDAAMTWTDGSSE
-408 KDAKFK
+408 KDARFK

-437 APAVD
+437 APTAD

-448 HGALNRSASG
+448 HGALNSAASG
-458 GGAAYTQTIL
+458 GGSAYTQTIL
-468 PRHRGAVKRYFDRP
+468 PRHRGAVRRYFDRP
-482 QSK
+482 QPK